1 MKVFTRGLGWLMLF
15 SLGLL
20 VFSAQAQEKRKKS
33 GVIQELEKAIAG
45 RENEPAEKVFKNI
58 KMLKGVPAIRVL
70 RIMENGFSP
79 ALGVKCTFCH
89 VKGEWDSD
97 EKPEK
102 ETAREMMKM
111 VGKIREELKKIVD
124 EKATINCFTCHR
136 GEVEPALR
144 PKK

>member
-1 MKVFTRGLGWLMLF
+1 MKPLQRAIGLFMLLSVVLTTA
-15 SLGLL
+15 SL
-20 VFSAQAQEKRKKS
+20 QAQEQRKKS

-58 KMLKGVPAIRVL
+58 KMLKGMPAIRLL
-70 RIMENGFSP
+70 RLMEKGFSP

-102 ETAREMMKM
+102 ETARKMMKM
-111 VGKIREELKKIVD
+111 VGKIREELKNIVD
-124 EKATINCFTCHR
+124 EKATINCYTCHR
-136 GEVEPALR
+136 GDVEPALR